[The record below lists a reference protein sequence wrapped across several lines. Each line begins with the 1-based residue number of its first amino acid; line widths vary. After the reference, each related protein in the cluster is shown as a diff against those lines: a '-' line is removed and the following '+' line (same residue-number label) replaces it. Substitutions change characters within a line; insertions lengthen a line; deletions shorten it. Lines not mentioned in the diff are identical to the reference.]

1 MSRSTS
7 STRSPAASSAA
18 RLNLA
23 VSMSQKM
30 ETANDL
36 LDTQEAALDQQRGA
50 QDPPVVEE
58 LATAA
63 AAHEELVIQEPEA
76 ACHVAEELVVGV
88 DGGATDRD
96 NMGLKEGEEGI
107 SQEDVSGVIQA
118 AACRESNEEYTGN
131 KRKEIHSDASK
142 DSNTATYFTETKVSI
157 MMHLELLH
165 LEFSILEQV

>member
-1 MSRSTS
+1 
-7 STRSPAASSAA
+7 
-18 RLNLA
+18 
-23 VSMSQKM
+23 MSQKL
-30 ETANDL
+30 ETANNS

-58 LATAA
+58 LAIAA
-63 AAHEELVIQEPEA
+63 ADHEELVIQEPEA
-76 ACHVAEELVVGV
+76 ACHVVEEQVLAV

-107 SQEDVSGVIQA
+107 SQENVSGVIQA
-118 AACRESNEEYTGN
+118 AACRESNDEYTGN

-142 DSNTATYFTETKVSI
+142 ESNTATYFTETKVSM

-165 LEFSILEQV
+165 LEFSIFEQV